1 MTAIATRRTKASGDV
16 GQLAAELAEARAEIA
31 ELREQLRA
39 VAGLAFGI
47 GIHRA
52 PVTAGASVR
61 NVADI
66 CRLYGIS
73 GHTATIEKIFNPGG

>member
-1 MTAIATRRTKASGDV
+1 MTTTTRRRTATGDDE
-16 GQLAAELAEARAEIA
+16 QLRAELAEARAEIA
-31 ELREQLRA
+31 ELRTQLRA

-52 PVTAGASVR
+52 PVSANHSVR
-61 NVADI
+61 TVADI